1 MFSYTSHKKKNSSNR
16 QIRRTHVTDSW
27 EVAHKSLIFQQMLS
41 LVYTHIH
48 ICTKWYYQLFFT
60 AIFFFQYKRFLRNNL
75 RGSISNCFSM
85 FTCLITFS
93 SISEEL
99 LASEKDFENLYQLI
113 NFVSLYKDVRSI
125 SFWYISLLNVS
136 FCIWWCNRE
145 WHIFPDDV

>member
-16 QIRRTHVTDSW
+16 QIRLTHVTNSW
-27 EVAHKSLIFQQMLS
+27 EVAHKSWIFQQMLS

-48 ICTKWYYQLFFT
+48 ICTKWYYQFCGVKFFFR
-60 AIFFFQYKRFLRNNL
+60 AFFFFQYKRFLRNNL

-99 LASEKDFENLYQLI
+99 LASEKDFEKLYQLI
-113 NFVSLYKDVRSI
+113 NFVSLLKDVRSI
-125 SFWYISLLNVS
+125 SFWYISLLNNVS
-136 FCIWWCNRE
+136 FSIWWCNRE
-145 WHIFPDDV
+145 

>member
-1 MFSYTSHKKKNSSNR
+1 M
-16 QIRRTHVTDSW
+16 TDSW